1 MALIRDNFL
10 FDVFLK
16 HVISHIKKERKKR
29 KKKDAVI
36 RTCQFNGLN

>member
-16 HVISHIKKERKKR
+16 RVISHILKINKMHVRFTYY
-29 KKKDAVI
+29 KDI
-36 RTCQFNGLN
+36 CQFNRLN